1 MARRANRGNNNRPY
15 VRRPPNRRV
24 EAPQRRDEEPQR
36 RGEENNPEARNN
48 REVDVIREAIRQEGI
63 RLRQE
68 VMLNLED
75 IIRSAVRYELRAEME
90 RPELLQ
96 RFRQALD
103 DEIGRLIINDDPPV
117 ENPVADIPEN
127 PAPGVD
133 PAREDDPQ

>member
-1 MARRANRGNNNRPY
+1 MNRWA
-15 VRRPPNRRV
+15 VII
-24 EAPQRRDEEPQR
+24 
-36 RGEENNPEARNN
+36 RGKGFLNEENNPEARNN

-90 RPELLQ
+90 RPEWLQ

-103 DEIGRLIINDDPPV
+103 DEIGRLIINYDPPV
-117 ENPVADIPEN
+117 ENPVIPEN
-127 PAPGVD
+127 PAHGVD